1 MTLNKLKRVLFFQ
14 KKNIQLLHIG
24 DCEKKKVTDR
34 KMKKKSKKK
43 IYGENEIK
51 MQVKHYRVTE
61 TRRSNV
67 VLFNSF
73 PEPHP

>member
-1 MTLNKLKRVLFFQ
+1 
-14 KKNIQLLHIG
+14 
-24 DCEKKKVTDR
+24 
-34 KMKKKSKKK
+34 MKKKSKKK

-73 PEPHP
+73 PEPHPQKAEFWRRL